1 MKGAMNRIYGE
12 INLRF
17 QEVVLLASLFN
28 QACEEGEISKDFV
41 APSSHLAV
49 NAFALTLGSPFVPY
63 EGDVIR
69 LSRDQNCAYGSEAL
83 ITFNATSKPVR
94 IKTWEVSHGWLCL
107 PEFDVWIDVVPP
119 GSDPNWLTP
128 VKYLPSRDRPMY
140 ERSSFSDDK
149 KSRTLFSEVSAFS
162 KVLRKLLKE
171 RGPDC

>member
-1 MKGAMNRIYGE
+1 MNGAMNRIYEE

-63 EGDVIR
+63 EGEVIR
-69 LSRDQNCAYGSEAL
+69 LSSSLNCAYG
-83 ITFNATSKPVR
+83 NDATIIFGSTGVPKR
-94 IKTWEVSHGWLCL
+94 IKTWAVEHAWLCL

-149 KSRTLFSEVSAFS
+149 KSRTLFSEVSTFS